1 MLEKNLLHS
10 KHAREKMHNFLLLLS
25 GNRFVRC
32 ADLKSSET
40 GLDISP
46 AARFHQS
53 TMYWQHP
60 HVPWLTMFPRMSKAN
75 IGCSI
80 GEAERTAL
88 ARDWSDSFRSLF
100 QVKTFLSIFWLEKI
114 Q

>member
-1 MLEKNLLHS
+1 MKCIFFFS
-10 KHAREKMHNFLLLLS
+10 P

-32 ADLKSSET
+32 ADLNSSET

-46 AARFHQS
+46 AARFHQN

-60 HVPWLTMFPRMSKAN
+60 HLPWLTMFPRMSKAN

-88 ARDWSDSFRSLF
+88 ARDWSDSFRALF
-100 QVKTFLSIFWLEKI
+100 QVETFIPVIGSKNSINLY
-114 Q
+114 

>member
-1 MLEKNLLHS
+1 M
-10 KHAREKMHNFLLLLS
+10 
-25 GNRFVRC
+25 RC

-40 GLDISP
+40 GFDISP

-60 HVPWLTMFPRMSKAN
+60 HLPWLTMFPRMSKAN
-75 IGCSI
+75 IGCAI

-88 ARDWSDSFRSLF
+88 ARDWSDSFRALF
-100 QVKTFLSIFWLEKI
+100 QVCFLESLSK
-114 Q
+114 

>member
-1 MLEKNLLHS
+1 ML
-10 KHAREKMHNFLLLLS
+10 
-25 GNRFVRC
+25 NRFVRC

-46 AARFHQS
+46 AARFHQT

-60 HVPWLTMFPRMSKAN
+60 HIPWLTMFPRMSKAN
-75 IGCSI
+75 IGCTV

-88 ARDWSDSFRSLF
+88 ARDWSDSFRALF
-100 QVKTFLSIFWLEKI
+100 QVKTFISILSSKK
-114 Q
+114 QNKT

>member
-1 MLEKNLLHS
+1 MECKRPANEM
-10 KHAREKMHNFLLLLS
+10 HAISSSFS
-25 GNRFVRC
+25 GQRFVRC

-60 HVPWLTMFPRMSKAN
+60 HIPWLTMFPRMSKAN
-75 IGCSI
+75 IGRSI

-88 ARDWSDSFRSLF
+88 ERDWSDSFKALF
-100 QVKTFLSIFWLEKI
+100 QVETFIPILGPRNSINLI
-114 Q
+114 